1 MVFHKSEM
9 EMGGVPKR
17 NKVVLLFVRKI
28 GQPTYEHW
36 LLHATVDICWRADWK
51 INLFLSKHCL

>member
-28 GQPTYEHW
+28 GQPTYKHW
-36 LLHATVDICWRADWK
+36 LLHAMVDTC
-51 INLFLSKHCL
+51 